1 VPISALITDDSPFA
15 RTVIRHHLTKFGC
28 RVVGEAENAA
38 QAVQMFHELRPELVT
53 LDVMM
58 PEVEGFDSLR
68 AFRQMRN
75 EKPDVSIIVV
85 SAIPFDKT
93 RDIFMCE
100 GALAYVVK
108 PFTQFSFEPA
118 RRKLQQVFRQIA
130 V

>member
-1 VPISALITDDSPFA
+1 
-15 RTVIRHHLTKFGC
+15 
-28 RVVGEAENAA
+28 
-38 QAVQMFHELRPELVT
+38 MFHELCPELVT

-118 RRKLQQVFRQIA
+118 RRKKNEVWGFFATR
-130 V
+130 